1 MTIKND
7 GTATRIDFE
16 AKDVY
21 PNGINGTFS
30 GTLSGTLEQMGE
42 QICRIFIP
50 TIKSPESVP
59 VETKSL
65 LYSDKG
71 MIRLA
76 TYSDGRRVEDE
87 ELMADISD
95 FKIINNSVI
104 ITTFTDGSVERATLN
119 SCDTFDLEQ
128 GIAVCMFKKL
138 FSSISD
144 GNGSSIYNKFVEY
157 GIKSFK
163 SISMLEFKAE
173 TDKQR
178 KIAEAKSKAEKA
190 RRKREKREAK
200 KREAEIEIQKEAYL
214 RAMRE
219 FNDTS
224 ATIPAK

>member
-7 GTATRIDFE
+7 GTAIRIDFE
-16 AKDVY
+16 VRDVY
-21 PNGINGTFS
+21 PNDFNGIF
-30 GTLSGTLEQMGE
+30 LGTLEQMGE
-42 QICRIFIP
+42 QNCRIFIP
-50 TIKSPESVP
+50 TIKSPESAP
-59 VETKSL
+59 VETKGL

-71 MIRLA
+71 TIRLA
-76 TYSDGRRVEDE
+76 TYNNGRRVEDK

-104 ITTFTDGSVERATLN
+104 ITT
-119 SCDTFDLEQ
+119 
-128 GIAVCMFKKL
+128 
-138 FSSISD
+138 

>member
-1 MTIKND
+1 MTTKND
-7 GTATRIDFE
+7 STATRIEFE
-16 AKDVY
+16 AKNVY
-21 PNGINGTFS
+21 PNCLNGTFS
-30 GTLSGTLEQMGE
+30 GTIE
-42 QICRIFIP
+42 QIGSQICNIIIP
-50 TIKSPESVP
+50 TVKSPKSVP

-65 LYSDKG
+65 LYSDNG
-71 MIRLA
+71 RIRLA
-76 TYSDGRRVEDE
+76 TYNDGRRVEDKD
-87 ELMADISD
+87 LMPDISD

-104 ITTFTDGSVERATLN
+104 ITTFTDESVEKATLN